1 MSPGC
6 LADPPLMTL
15 RRLAYLRIIVRVLT
29 IIVYTAAV
37 GWLGY
42 CLYRPFSEEVR
53 QPGYTG
59 DDTGGLLIIGIILFW
74 VLQYAMVKGLMAMNR
89 AEERII
95 SDFIHGKF
103 PDTLYSPTSAFN
115 GSYIA
120 ASRLFDASGI
130 ENIPI
135 GFTTYGRVDFL
146 LDDHTVTVV
155 DIGVTSDTASTLM
168 YRIPVIN
175 YFVTIFRTMIRPIFG
190 ARVDSSMH
198 SFRGM
203 FGYLRSPV
211 RCDGAVILLPD
222 HLEEKLGHM
231 AVAAQ
236 AMTKRKGG
244 SLVCL
249 EDPEF
254 ENLFAVYADDEVE
267 ARKVLTP
274 ARMRL
279 ISSLRQ
285 EFGRD
290 LLLSFVDD
298 RMYYAACFPDGFLKP
313 RAGIGKRGHNH
324 LDGLYKELAFCR
336 SLPDKLK

>member
-6 LADPPLMTL
+6 LVNPPLMTL

-29 IIVYTAAV
+29 IIVYAAAV

-59 DDTGGLLIIGIILFW
+59 DDTGGVLIIGIIIFW
-74 VLQYAMVKGLMAMNR
+74 VLQYAMVKGLLVMNR

-95 SDFIHGKF
+95 SDFIHSKF
-103 PDTLYSPTSAFN
+103 PEALYSPTSTFN
-115 GSYIA
+115 GSYLT
-120 ASRLFDASGI
+120 ASRLFNATDMS
-130 ENIPI
+130 NSPL

-198 SFRGM
+198 CFRGM
-203 FGYLRSPV
+203 FGYLHSPV

-231 AVAAQ
+231 AASVQ

-244 SLVCL
+244 SLVTL

-279 ISSLRQ
+279 ISSLRWQ
-285 EFGRD
+285 FGRD
-290 LLLSFVDD
+290 LMFSFVDD
-298 RMYYAACFPDGFLKP
+298 KMYYASYVADGFLKP
-313 RAGIGKRGHNH
+313 RPGIGKRGSSH
-324 LDGLYKELAFCR
+324 LDSLQEELAFCR